1 MNSTPANTGAPQS
14 GHPKGLYVLFFTE
27 MWERFSYYGM
37 RAILILFMTKM
48 LAFDSKFASGV
59 YGNFTAVVY
68 LTPLIGG
75 FISDRYWGNRRSIVV
90 GGILMAIGQF
100 ILFFCASM
108 VATNM
113 GLAQILFVVG
123 LTALVIGNGFFK
135 PNISTMVNQLYAP
148 GDKRVDAAFSI
159 FYMGINLG
167 AFFAPLICGALAEKI
182 DYRWGFFAAGVGMV
196 AGLIVFHLLKN
207 KYIVTASGEQIGEK
221 PNRATKH
228 PEATDET
235 VPHDR
240 EGMFAKQNDPKLT
253 AEPRKAEFTPA
264 RIITWLVIYA
274 ALWGVFMFLVGF
286 NWIST
291 LVFAT
296 SIAASGFIISDPN
309 LTKVER
315 DRIIVIYIA
324 AFFVIFFW
332 SAFEQAGASL
342 TLFADQQ
349 TDRTVMGWEMP
360 ASWFQSVNPL
370 AIILFAPLFAMIWTK
385 LGKKNQEPSSPVKQA
400 IGLTLL
406 SLGYLV
412 IAIGVKGVDGATK
425 ASMFWLLGMYI
436 LHTWGELCLSPI
448 GLSMVARLAPLRLAS
463 LLMGVWFLA
472 NAMANDF
479 AGMLSKLYP
488 EGGKATHLFGYEI
501 TTLNDFFMIFVI
513 FSGVAAIILFILS
526 RFMLRMMHGL
536 R

>member
-1 MNSTPANTGAPQS
+1 MSMHNPSATPDK

-37 RAILILFMTKM
+37 RAILVLFMTKM

-59 YGNFTAVVY
+59 YGNFTALVY

-75 FISDRYWGNRRSIVV
+75 FIADRYWGNRRSIVV
-90 GGILMAIGQF
+90 GGITMAIGQF
-100 ILFFCASM
+100 VLFFCASLITSNIDM
-108 VATNM
+108 AK
-113 GLAQILFVVG
+113 ILFVVG

-167 AFFAPLICGALAEKI
+167 AFFSPLICGYLADKI
-182 DYRWGFFAAGVGMV
+182 DYKWGFFAAGIGMV
-196 AGLIVFHLLKN
+196 MGIVVFQMLKN
-207 KYIVTASGEQIGEK
+207 KYIVTADGRQIGEK
-221 PNRATKH
+221 PAGK
-228 PEATDET
+228 ADLVVKDVDEPT
-235 VPHDR
+235 TNKFVPST
-240 EGMFAKQNDPKLT
+240 EEVKKNKS
-253 AEPRKAEFTPA
+253 EFSPA
-264 RIITWLVIYA
+264 RLGIWVGIYI
-274 ALWGVFMFLVGF
+274 ALWFFFMQVVDF

-296 SIAASGFIISDPN
+296 SIAASGFILSDPT
-309 LTKVER
+309 LTSTER
-315 DRIIVIYIA
+315 SRIIVIYVA

-342 TLFADQQ
+342 TLFADKQ
-349 TDRTVMGWEMP
+349 TDRNIFGFEMP
-360 ASWFQSVNPL
+360 AAWFQSVNPL
-370 AIILFAPLFAMIWTK
+370 AIIIFAPIFAMIWTG
-385 LGKKNQEPSSPVKQA
+385 LGKRNAEPASPVKQA
-400 IGLTLL
+400 LGLLLL

-436 LHTWGELCLSPI
+436 LHTFGELCLSPI
-448 GLSMVARLAPLRLAS
+448 GLSMVARLSPARLAS

-488 EGGKATHLFGYEI
+488 EDGNPTSFFGHQI
-501 TTLNDFFMIFVI
+501 ATLNDFFMIFVI
-513 FSGVAAIILFILS
+513 LSGVAAVILFLLS
-526 RFMLRMMHGL
+526 RVLIKMMHGI

>member
-1 MNSTPANTGAPQS
+1 MNNQPENSVPSS

-37 RAILILFMTKM
+37 RAILVLFMTKM
-48 LAFDSKFASGV
+48 LSFDSKLASGI
-59 YGNFTAVVY
+59 YGNFTALVY

-90 GGILMAIGQF
+90 GGLTMAIGQF
-100 ILFFCASM
+100 VLFFCASL
-108 VATNM
+108 VTTNVH
-113 GLAQILFVVG
+113 LAIILFVVG
-123 LTALVIGNGFFK
+123 LTTLVIGNGLFK

-167 AFFAPLICGALAEKI
+167 AFFSPLICGTLAEKI
-182 DYRWGFFAAGVGMV
+182 DYKWGFFAAGIGMLG
-196 AGLIVFHLLKN
+196 GLIVFQMLKN
-207 KYIVTASGEQIGEK
+207 KYIVTSSGEQIGTK
-221 PNRATKH
+221 PNKAPVVK
-228 PEATDET
+228 ESEEET
-235 VPHDR
+235 II
-240 EGMFAKQNDPKLT
+240 KKS
-253 AEPRKAEFTPA
+253 EFSMQ
-264 RIITWLVIYA
+264 RV
-274 ALWGVFMFLVGF
+274 ALWAVVYAILWYVFMHFVDF

-296 SIAASGFIISDPN
+296 SIAASGFIISDPM
-309 LTKVER
+309 LSSVER
-315 DRIIVIYIA
+315 KRIVVIYVA

-342 TLFADQQ
+342 TLFADKQ
-349 TDRTVMGWEMP
+349 TDRHIFGWEMP

-370 AIILFAPLFAMIWTK
+370 AIIVFAPLFAMIWIA
-385 LGKKNQEPSSPVKQA
+385 LGKKNAEPASPVKQA
-400 IGLTLL
+400 IGLALL
-406 SLGYLV
+406 SIGYLV
-412 IAIGVKGVDGATK
+412 IAFGVKGVDGATK
-425 ASMFWLLGMYI
+425 ASMFWLIGMYI
-436 LHTWGELCLSPI
+436 LHTFGELCLSPI
-448 GLSMVARLAPLRLAS
+448 GLSMVARLAPMRLAS

-488 EGGKATHLFGYEI
+488 EGGKATSIFGHQI
-501 TTLNDFFMIFVI
+501 VTLNDFFMIFVI
-513 FSGVAAIILFILS
+513 FSGVAAVVLFAIS
-526 RFMLRMMHGL
+526 KWMLKMMGGI

>member
-1 MNSTPANTGAPQS
+1 MNNTSAATEITAQK
-14 GHPKGLYVLFFTE
+14 GHPKGLYLLFFTE

-48 LAFDSKFASGV
+48 MQFDSKFASGI

-75 FISDRYWGNRRSIVV
+75 FISDRYWGNRRSIFV
-90 GGILMAIGQF
+90 GGVTMAIGQF
-100 ILFFCASM
+100 LLFFCASF
-108 VATNM
+108 VASNPD
-113 GLAQILFVVG
+113 LAKILFVLG
-123 LTALVIGNGFFK
+123 LTTLVIGNGFFK

-167 AFFAPLICGALAEKI
+167 AFFSPLICGALAEKVHFK
-182 DYRWGFFAAGVGMV
+182 WGFFAAGVGMV
-196 AGLIVFHLLKN
+196 LGIVLFEMLKN
-207 KYIVTASGEQIGEK
+207 KYIVTATGEPIGTK
-221 PNRATKH
+221 PNKSK
-228 PEATDET
+228 DT
-235 VPHDR
+235 VV
-240 EGMFAKQNDPKLT
+240 AKEKSASDL
-253 AEPRKAEFTPA
+253 KAEFSMG
-264 RIITWLVIYA
+264 RIVTWIVIYA
-274 ALWGVFMFLVGF
+274 ALWLFFLYVIDF

-296 SIAASGFIISDPN
+296 SITASGFIITDPT
-309 LTKVER
+309 LTKIER

-349 TDRTVMGWEMP
+349 TDRSLFGWEMP

-370 AIILFAPLFAMIWTK
+370 AIIVFAPVFAWLWTR
-385 LGKKNQEPSSPVKQA
+385 LGNKNMEPASPVKQA
-400 IGLTLL
+400 IGLFLL
-406 SLGYLV
+406 AVGYLV
-412 IAIGVKGVDGATK
+412 IAYGVKGVGSDMKT
-425 ASMFWLLGMYI
+425 SMFWLLAMYV

-488 EGGKATHLFGYEI
+488 ENGVATSFFGMKIENLY
-501 TTLNDFFMIFVI
+501 DFFMIFVAL
-513 FSGVAAIILFILS
+513 SGVAAIILFFLS
-526 RFMLRMMHGL
+526 RKMLKMMHGL

>member
-1 MNSTPANTGAPQS
+1 MSEQK

-48 LAFDSKFASGV
+48 LQFDSKFASGI

-75 FISDRYWGNRRSIVV
+75 FIADRYWGNRRSIFT
-90 GGILMAIGQF
+90 GGLLMAIGQF
-100 ILFFCASM
+100 VLFFCAAS

-113 GLAQILFVVG
+113 DMAKILFVIG
-123 LTALVIGNGFFK
+123 LTALVLGNGLFK

-167 AFFAPLICGALAEKI
+167 AFFSPLICGGLAEKV
-182 DYRWGFFAAGVGMV
+182 DYKWGFLAAGIGMLL
-196 AGLIVFHLLKN
+196 GLVVFQLLKD
-207 KYIVTASGEQIGEK
+207 KYIITADGQKIGGK
-221 PNRATKH
+221 PNKAVSDAAAADDAGERVVA
-228 PEATDET
+228 
-235 VPHDR
+235 HDR
-240 EGMFAKQNDPKLT
+240 EDDFAAQKDPKLST
-253 AEPRKAEFTPA
+253 ERKSEFTPA
-264 RIITWLVIYA
+264 RIGAWLVIYA
-274 ALWGVFMFLVGF
+274 VLWAFFLLVVDF

-296 SIAASGFIISDPN
+296 SLAASGFIISDPN
-309 LTKVER
+309 LNKVER

-349 TDRTVMGWEMP
+349 TDRTVFGWEMP
-360 ASWFQSVNPL
+360 ASYFQSVNPL
-370 AIILFAPLFAMIWTK
+370 AIILFAPLFAAIWTK
-385 LGKKNQEPSSPVKQA
+385 LGKKDKEPSSPVKQA
-400 IGLTLL
+400 IGLSLL
-406 SLGYLV
+406 ALGYLV
-412 IAIGVKGVDGATK
+412 IAMGVEGVDNTTK
-425 ASMFWLLGMYI
+425 ASMFWLLGMYV

-448 GLSMVARLAPLRLAS
+448 GLSMVARLAPMRLAS

-488 EGGKATHLFGYEI
+488 EDGKATSLFGFQIE
-501 TTLNDFFMIFVI
+501 TLNDFFMIFVV
-513 FSGVAAIILFILS
+513 FSGAAALILFLLS
-526 RFMLRMMHGL
+526 KKMLKMMHGL

>member
-1 MNSTPANTGAPQS
+1 MNTTSAITGASQT

-37 RAILILFMTKM
+37 RAILFLFMTKV
-48 LAFDSKFASGV
+48 LVFDSQFASGV

-75 FISDRYWGNRRSIVV
+75 FISDRYWGNRRSILV

-100 ILFFCASM
+100 VLFGCASL
-108 VATNM
+108 VASNI

-123 LTALVIGNGFFK
+123 LTALAVGNGFFK

-167 AFFAPLICGALAEKI
+167 ALFAPLVCGGLAEKV
-182 DYRWGFFAAGVGMV
+182 DFRWGFFAAGVGMV
-196 AGLIVFHLLKN
+196 FGIIMFQLLKN
-207 KYIVTASGEQIGEK
+207 KYVVSASGEAIGGK
-221 PNRATKH
+221 PTKATT
-228 PEATDET
+228 PESTSTTEFY
-235 VPHDR
+235 DR
-240 EGMFAKQNDPKLT
+240 EGMFTKQNDPKLDK
-253 AEPRKAEFTPA
+253 AVRKAEFTPT
-264 RIITWLVIYA
+264 RVITWLVIYA
-274 ALWGVFMFLVGF
+274 ALWAIFIFVVGF

-296 SIAASGFIISDPN
+296 SIGASGFIITDPN
-309 LTKVER
+309 LTKIER

-349 TDRTVMGWEMP
+349 TDRVVLGWEMP

-370 AIILFAPLFAMIWTK
+370 AIIVFAPVFAFIWTK
-385 LGKKNQEPSSPVKQA
+385 LGKKDKEPSSPVKQA
-400 IGLTLL
+400 IGLSLL
-406 SLGYLV
+406 CFGYLV

-425 ASMFWLLGMYI
+425 ASMFWLLGMYV

-448 GLSMVARLAPLRLAS
+448 GLSMVARLAPMRLGS

-488 EGGKATHLFGYEI
+488 EGGKATELFGYQI
-501 TTLNDFFMIFVI
+501 VTLNDFFMIFVI
-513 FSGVAAIILFILS
+513 FSGIAAIVLFLLS
-526 RFMLRMMHGL
+526 RYMLKMMHGL

>member
-1 MNSTPANTGAPQS
+1 MNQPNS

-37 RAILILFMTKM
+37 RAILILFMVKM
-48 LAFDSKFASGV
+48 LKFDSKFASGI
-59 YGNFTAVVY
+59 YGNFTALVY

-75 FISDRYWGNRRSIVV
+75 FISDRYWGNRRSIVA
-90 GGILMAIGQF
+90 GGLTMAVGQF
-100 ILFFCASM
+100 ILFFCASLIT
-108 VATNM
+108 TNM
-113 GLAQILFVVG
+113 EFAKILFVVG
-123 LTALVIGNGFFK
+123 LTALVIGNGLFK

-167 AFFAPLICGALAEKI
+167 ALFSPLICGSLAEKV
-182 DYRWGFFAAGVGMV
+182 DFKWGFFAAGVGMIC
-196 AGLIVFHLLKN
+196 GLIMFQLLKN
-207 KYIVTASGEQIGEK
+207 KYIITADGKQIGEK
-221 PNRATKH
+221 PNKKIEIKEQVSDKTGENILK
-228 PEATDET
+228 P
-235 VPHDR
+235 
-240 EGMFAKQNDPKLT
+240 N
-253 AEPRKAEFTPA
+253 AEPLIENKGKEFSPV
-264 RIITWLVIYA
+264 RVGIWLVIYA
-274 ALWGVFMFLVGF
+274 ILWYIFLQFVGF

-296 SIAASGFIISDPN
+296 SIASMGFIITDPT
-309 LTKVER
+309 LTSVER
-315 DRIIVIYIA
+315 SRIIVIYIA

-349 TDRTVMGWEMP
+349 TDRHIFGFEMP

-370 AIILFAPLFAMIWTK
+370 AIIIFAPIFASMWVG
-385 LGKKNQEPSSPVKQA
+385 LGKRNAEPASPLKQS
-400 IGLTLL
+400 IGLLLL

-412 IAIGVKGVDGATK
+412 IAFGVKGVDGATK

-436 LHTWGELCLSPI
+436 LHTFGELCLSPI
-448 GLSMVARLAPLRLAS
+448 GLSMVARLSPVRLAS

-488 EGGKATHLFGYEI
+488 EGGNATHIFGHTI
-501 TTLNDFFMIFVI
+501 ANLNDFFMVFVFLSGFAAVVLFVI
-513 FSGVAAIILFILS
+513 SKVLLK
-526 RFMLRMMHGL
+526 MMHGI

>member
-1 MNSTPANTGAPQS
+1 MSNAPAGMASTGK

-37 RAILILFMTKM
+37 RAILVLFMVKI
-48 LAFDSKFASGV
+48 LQFDSVFASGI

-75 FISDRYWGNRRSIVV
+75 MISDRFWGNRRSILV

-100 ILFFCASM
+100 ILFFCASL
-108 VATNM
+108 VSSNM
-113 GLAQILFVVG
+113 DLAKILFVTG

-167 AFFAPLICGALAEKI
+167 AFFSPLICGGLAEKI
-182 DYRWGFFAAGVGMV
+182 DFRWGFFAAGVGMV
-196 AGLIVFHLLKN
+196 LGIIVFQLLKN
-207 KYIVTASGEQIGEK
+207 KYIVTSDGKPIGGKPEK
-221 PNRATKH
+221 VAA
-228 PEATDET
+228 PEGTSEVT
-235 VPHDR
+235 PYDR
-240 EGMFAKQNDPKLT
+240 EGMFSEQHDPKLDK
-253 AEPRKAEFTPA
+253 APRKSEFTTG
-264 RIITWLVIYA
+264 RIVTWVGIYA
-274 ALWGVFMFLVGF
+274 ALWLFFLFVVNF
-286 NWIST
+286 NWISS

-296 SIAASGFIISDPN
+296 SIGAAGFIITDPN
-309 LTKVER
+309 LSRVER

-349 TDRTVMGWEMP
+349 TDRTIFGFEVP

-370 AIILFAPLFAMIWTK
+370 AIIVFAPLFASFWIK
-385 LGKKNQEPSSPVKQA
+385 LGKKDKEPSSPVKQS
-400 IGLTLL
+400 IGLFLL
-406 SLGYLV
+406 AIGYLV
-412 IAIGVKGVDGATK
+412 IAVGVKGVGPMER
-425 ASMFWLLGMYI
+425 ASMFWLLGMYV

-448 GLSMVARLAPLRLAS
+448 GLSMVARLAPVRLAS
-463 LLMGVWFLA
+463 LLMGVWFLS

-488 EGGKATHLFGYEI
+488 EGGTTTSLFGYQIE
-501 TTLNDFFMIFVI
+501 TLNDFFMIFVV
-513 FSGVAAIILFILS
+513 FSGVAALILFLLS
-526 RFMLRMMHGL
+526 KKMLKMMHGL